1 MQIPKDP
8 KYIATLIF
16 FVSFFTP
23 IGEVHFFW
31 EKLPVFN
38 VLFGFFGCIVLIFFS
53 KWLGKL
59 ILQRDEKYYE

>member
-1 MQIPKDP
+1 MQRLKDP
-8 KYIATLIF
+8 KYIAMLF
-16 FVSFFTP
+16 FFISFFTP

-38 VLFGFFGCIVLIFFS
+38 VLFGFFGCIVLIFLS